1 MLTEVA
7 VKQAKAK
14 EKPYR
19 LSDQGGLYLEVSP
32 IGSKYW
38 RQRFFR

>member
-14 EKPYR
+14 EKAYR
-19 LSDQGGLYLEVSP
+19 LSDQGGLLDLMDVA
-32 IGSKYW
+32 
-38 RQRFFR
+38 

>member
-7 VKQAKAK
+7 IRQAKAK

-32 IGSKYW
+32 ICHLQVNCFYC
-38 RQRFFR
+38 